1 LKPTGENKRIT
12 NKKMCVIMKT
22 KLITLMAWSLFLA
35 PYWSFSQSAGSVNQ
49 LKINV
54 LVVYYSA
61 TGNTEKMAKAVVEGA
76 EKIQGVEAV
85 AKSTDKVIDADLK
98 KADAIVLGSPTYYG
112 NMAGPMKTFIDNW
125 WLKYKVKL
133 IDKVGGAFATGGS
146 ETGGKEQVVHSLITS
161 MLNAG
166 MIITGP
172 IAGPF
177 GMAGATTLDPVS
189 DSGLKEARALG
200 EHVANVASRLRK

>member
-1 LKPTGENKRIT
+1 LKLTGENERIT
-12 NKKMCVIMKT
+12 NYKMGLIMKT
-22 KLITLMAWSLFLA
+22 KLFAFIACGILLITNG
-35 PYWSFSQSAGSVNQ
+35 SFSQTTGSAH

-61 TGNTEKMAKAVVEGA
+61 SGNTEKMARAVVEGA
-76 EKIQGVEAV
+76 KKIQGVEAV
-85 AKSTDKVIDADLK
+85 AKSTDKVVEADLK

-125 WLKYKVKL
+125 WLKYKINL
-133 IDKVGGAFATGGS
+133 TDKVGGAFATGGS

-166 MIITGP
+166 MIIAGP

-177 GMAGATTLDPVS
+177 GMAGATALDPVN
-189 DSGLKEARALG
+189 DSGLKEARNLG
-200 EHVANVASRLRK
+200 EHVANVAARFKK